1 MIKDKSVAQQISEL
15 MLEYSERIN
24 ESIRLVQEKCSPEEF
39 KTYRLAAAKVMGE
52 MLLEVMNPLY
62 REHPELKPEGLD

>member
-1 MIKDKSVAQQISEL
+1 MFKNSPIAQL
-15 MLEYSERIN
+15 
-24 ESIRLVQEKCSPEEF
+24 
-39 KTYRLAAAKVMGE
+39 RLAAAKVMGE